1 MDKKIFEILPPEL
14 QDDIYDFVGY
24 KEQYNKVLTELKNTF
39 KISKLFYQNN
49 FIQNIIIHNYVIMDD
64 DDTL

>member
-14 QDDIYDFVGY
+14 QDNIYDFVGY

-49 FIQNIIIHNYVIMDD
+49 FIQNIIIHNFVILD